1 MELLNTRSTE
11 KQMKASKGK
20 VISDQDLEVL
30 LDRSDLLDK
39 DKVCMKKEKV
49 GVFRLIESQESEIVL
64 T

>member
-1 MELLNTRSTE
+1 MFVFT
-11 KQMKASKGK
+11 
-20 VISDQDLEVL
+20 
-30 LDRSDLLDK
+30 DK